1 MSPSKSGAHME
12 PGTPARGIPVTT
24 APHEV
29 TPSPPVPTDP
39 QDQISASSRTN
50 EILRGIL
57 GGPPPEEQATKP
69 QLKGKKKAKTPSG
82 GTYDKLSFMRRQEI
96 HSMTSKFILEMKE
109 YASHNNLNPADVMRH
124 AFGGEL
130 KAQGMDTW
138 KTMHWLSCAHRR
150 GCKFFCA
157 FLHL

>member
-1 MSPSKSGAHME
+1 MSPSKSSACVE
-12 PGTPARGIPVTT
+12 LGTSTRGILATT

-39 QDQISASSRTN
+39 RDQISASSRTD
-50 EILRGIL
+50 EILKGIL
-57 GGPPPEEQATKP
+57 GSPPPEEQATKP
-69 QLKGKKKAKTPSG
+69 QSKGKKKAKTPSG
-82 GTYDKLSFMRRQEI
+82 GTYDKLSFTRRQEI
-96 HSMTSKFILEMKE
+96 HSMTSKFISEMRE

-138 KTMHWLSCAHRR
+138 KTMQWLSSAHRR